1 MKIVHVQT
9 VLTEQDL
16 ASLKTRTGEQ
26 TTKDALAKAAQ
37 HYLECR
43 YVGSGIHQKG

>member
-1 MKIVHVQT
+1 MRIVHVQT

-16 ASLKTRTGEQ
+16 ASLKTKTGEQ

-43 YVGSGIHQKG
+43 YVEGRGYQKG